1 LGNERLYFLKKP
13 NSQSLEVTIGREVR
27 GHSVSV
33 KGNEH
38 EIEAMI
44 RALGRVSE
52 AIKQASNEELAA
64 LHP

>member
-1 LGNERLYFLKKP
+1 
-13 NSQSLEVTIGREVR
+13 LEVTIGREIR
-27 GHSVSV
+27 GHTVSV

-44 RALGRVSE
+44 KALGKVSE

-64 LHP
+64 QHP